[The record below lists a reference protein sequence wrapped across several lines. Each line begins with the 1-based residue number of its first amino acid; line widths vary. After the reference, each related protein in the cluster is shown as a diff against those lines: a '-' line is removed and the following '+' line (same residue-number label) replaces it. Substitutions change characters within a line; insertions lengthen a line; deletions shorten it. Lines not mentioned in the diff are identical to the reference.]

1 MSLQPVDFLK
11 PTGAPRLGWWLL
23 AAGVVT
29 LGAAQWCDQR
39 WTAERGLAEQA
50 QQARA
55 EALRAT
61 QRAAAP
67 AVPSATER
75 RLQYARTELQRP
87 WMAALRAVE
96 SAAADPVYVLALSFD
111 PRVGA
116 VKIEAEAPSFEHALA
131 FTQVLADGTAL
142 SAANLLSHEQVNDP
156 AAPQPVVRF
165 TVLARWG
172 AP

>member
-11 PTGAPRLGWWLL
+11 PRGAPRLGWWLL
-23 AAGVVT
+23 AAGVLT
-29 LGAAQWCDQR
+29 LGAAKWCDQR

-50 QQARA
+50 QQARV
-55 EALRAT
+55 EAV
-61 QRAAAP
+61 RAAQRPAAP
-67 AVPSATER
+67 SVPSETER

-96 SAAADPVYVLALSFD
+96 SAAMDPVYVLALSFD
-111 PRVGA
+111 PRAGA

-142 SAANLLSHEQVNDP
+142 SAVSLLSHEQVSDP
-156 AAPQPVVRF
+156 STSQPVVRF
-165 TVLARWG
+165 SVLARWG